1 MTDGRSVRRFAAMA
15 REITLRY
22 GINPHQAPA
31 RVFLRAGDLPITV
44 VNGSPGYINLL
55 DALNAWQ
62 LVRELRAATGL
73 PAAASFKHVSPA
85 GAAIG
90 LPLTDVLR
98 CAYRIGQ
105 KDLSPLAAAYARA
118 RGADPVASF
127 GDFAAMSDVVDESA
141 ARLLA
146 SESSDGLIAPGYEP
160 AALSILRAKRGGRY
174 LILRIDPSYE
184 PPETESREVF
194 GITFEQPRNHARIT
208 PGLFRNVVT
217 RDRRLPAE
225 AERDLIVAT
234 IAAKY
239 AQSNTV
245 CVACDGQV
253 VGLGAGQQSRI
264 HCTRL
269 ACDKADKWM
278 LRQHPKVLGI
288 RFADALKRPER
299 NNAVDQYL
307 IWDQLSEAE
316 RDQLRAVCPE
326 LPPPISAPERWEW
339 IARFAAAGG
348 LSLSS
353 DAFIPFRD
361 NIDRAHKSGVRY
373 IAQTGGSV
381 ADEAVISA
389 ADDYGM
395 VMSFTGVRLFHH

>member
-1 MTDGRSVRRFAAMA
+1 MA

-31 RVFLRAGDLPITV
+31 RVFQRSGDLPITV

-62 LVRELRAATGL
+62 LVRELHAATGL

-90 LPLTDVLR
+90 LPLTDALR
-98 CAYRIGQ
+98 CAYRIGHP
-105 KDLSPLAAAYARA
+105 DLSPLAAAYARA

-141 ARLLA
+141 ARVLA
-146 SESSDGLIAPGYEP
+146 AESSDGLIAPGYQPE
-160 AALSILRAKRGGRY
+160 ALSILRAKRGGRY

-184 PPETESREVF
+184 PPEIESREVF

-208 PGLFRNVVT
+208 PELFRNVVT

-225 AERDLIVAT
+225 AVRDLIVAT

-269 ACDKADKWM
+269 ACDKADRWM

-288 RFADALKRPER
+288 RFADGLKRPEK

-307 IWDQLSEAE
+307 IWDELSEAE

-326 LPPPISAPERWEW
+326 LPSPITAQERSEW

-373 IAQTGGSV
+373 VAQTGGSV

-389 ADDYGM
+389 ADGYGM
-395 VMSFTGVRLFHH
+395 VMSFTGTRLFHH